1 MFGKLKKQ
9 KSRSP
14 VEEMEQFYL
23 NQFLNNTKIPPQGNN
38 SMSSFGQTM
47 GPNPSLG
54 PQFQNQM
61 GTPMSQGGFN
71 PMMNNNFNNSQF
83 PMMNTPNPQQFST
96 MNQNQMPNPFSMNE
110 YMPPNFIP
118 NNNNQNFNP
127 SSMPMM
133 TPSNNPSSML
143 NNPLAT
149 NQMVSHYQS
158 NTPYPM
164 NNQMDSHSFQSMS
177 NLAYSTQQN
186 FNPSLINQSTQPT
199 IGAEPTFNDF
209 SFTQPP
215 QQSLP
220 DLTPS
225 LDDLTESNLLSNP
238 YFRPSH
244 KPTNELVLENNSK
257 SPHANTTI
265 SPNTSVPTSPP
276 PSQNQAFQPINDPTD
291 LPELQ
296 RKVDNINIRLRK
308 IESYLGFRPETT
320 I

>member
-38 SMSSFGQTM
+38 SMPSFGQMM
-47 GPNPSLG
+47 GPNSNFG
-54 PQFQNQM
+54 PQFQNQN
-61 GTPMSQGGFN
+61 GASISQLGGFN
-71 PMMNNNFNNSQF
+71 PMMNNNFNNPQS
-83 PMMNTPNPQQFST
+83 PMMNTPNAHQFSP
-96 MNQNQMPNPFSMNE
+96 MNQNQIPNQLSMNE
-110 YMPPNFIP
+110 YMPSNFIP
-118 NNNNQNFNP
+118 NNTNQNFNP
-127 SSMPMM
+127 NSMPTMNF
-133 TPSNNPSSML
+133 SNNPSSMM

-149 NQMVSHYQS
+149 NQMMNHYQN
-158 NTPYPM
+158 NTPYPI
-164 NNQMDSHSFQSMS
+164 NNQINPHSFQSTS
-177 NLAYSTQQN
+177 NGTYPSQQN
-186 FNPSLINQSTQPT
+186 FNPSLINESVQST

-209 SFTQPP
+209 SFTQSP

-225 LDDLTESNLLSNP
+225 LDNLTESNLLSNP

-244 KPTNELVLENNSK
+244 TPTNEPVFQNLPK
-257 SPHANTTI
+257 PTQ
-265 SPNTSVPTSPP
+265 PNASMPTPPP
-276 PSQNQAFQPINDPTD
+276 PSHNQPFQPVNEPID

>member
-38 SMSSFGQTM
+38 SMASFGQMM
-47 GPNPSLG
+47 GPNSNFG

-71 PMMNNNFNNSQF
+71 PMMNNNFNHSQF
-83 PMMNTPNPQQFST
+83 PMMNTPNSQQFSP
-96 MNQNQMPNPFSMNE
+96 MSQNQMPNPFSVNE

-133 TPSNNPSSML
+133 KPSNNPSSMMS
-143 NNPLAT
+143 NPLAM
-149 NQMVSHYQS
+149 NQMVNHYQS

-164 NNQMDSHSFQSMS
+164 NNQMDSHSFQSPN
-177 NLAYSTQQN
+177 NLTYPSQQN
-186 FNPSLINQSTQPT
+186 FNPSLINQSMQPT

-209 SFTQPP
+209 SFNQSS
-215 QQSLP
+215 QESLP

-225 LDDLTESNLLSNP
+225 LDDLTKSNMLSNP

-244 KPTNELVLENNSK
+244 KPTNEIVFENNSK
-257 SPHANTTI
+257 SPHTNATI
-265 SPNTSVPTSPP
+265 SSNTSMQSPP
-276 PSQNQAFQPINDPTD
+276 PPPQNQTFQPVNEPID

-308 IESYLGFRPETT
+308 IESYLGFHPETT